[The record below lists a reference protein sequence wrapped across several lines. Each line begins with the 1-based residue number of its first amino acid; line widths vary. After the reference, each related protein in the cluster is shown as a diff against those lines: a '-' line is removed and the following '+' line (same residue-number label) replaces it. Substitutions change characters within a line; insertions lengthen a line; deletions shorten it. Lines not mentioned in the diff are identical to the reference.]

1 MSLVP
6 AAPNDT
12 ASLIGRLLMVGV
24 RGASPDDPLL
34 RADLAACREARCRA
48 VILFD
53 AHAPTLAPL
62 LAAGTPRDE
71 ALSRSPRNILSP
83 AQLRELTVHIRDT
96 LGPGTIVAVDQE
108 GGEVARLSPRRG
120 FPCTLSAEAVG
131 ALPTDARARE
141 HDALAH
147 GVAQAGFNLNFAPC
161 VDVAVN
167 TANPIIAGKR
177 RAYSSDPSLV
187 ATCAAESLGAHRRA
201 GVRACLK
208 HFPGHGSSAADS
220 HLGFTDITT
229 TWQEDAELAP
239 YRALLGRAHTG
250 AGASNVPFVMTGH
263 LFHARLDPDHPA
275 SLSRAVTTGLLRE
288 TLGFGGAVVTDSL
301 DMRAIAQRYSPEE
314 ACLLA
319 FNAGADLL
327 LDANNMPPAPGTAGA
342 HAPDRPCPAP
352 AMQEAI
358 ARAVRDGRIPG
369 ALQRIRESAARIDAA
384 MGFIRAV

>member
-6 AAPNDT
+6 AAPDDA

-24 RGASPDDPLL
+24 RGASPDDTLL

-62 LAAGTPRDE
+62 LAAGVPRDE
-71 ALSRSPRNILSP
+71 ALSRSPRNILSL
-83 AQLRELTVHIRDT
+83 AQTRELTAHIREA
-96 LGPGTIVAVDQE
+96 LGPGTIVGVDQE

-131 ALPTDARARE
+131 ALPPDARARE
-141 HDALAH
+141 HDSLAH
-147 GVAQAGFNLNFAPC
+147 GVARAGFNLNFAPC

-167 TANPIIAGKR
+167 PTNPIIAGKR
-177 RAYSSDPSLV
+177 RAYSADPSLV
-187 ATCAAESLGAHRRA
+187 ATCAAESLAAHRRA

-220 HLGFTDITT
+220 HLGFTDITA

-239 YRALLGRAHTG
+239 YRALLGRSHTG
-250 AGASNVPFVMTGH
+250 AGAADIPFVMSGH
-263 LFHARLDPDHPA
+263 LYHARLDPDHPA

-288 TLGFGGAVVTDSL
+288 SLGFRGAVVTDSL
-301 DMRAIAQRYSPEE
+301 DMRAIAQRYSPED
-314 ACLLA
+314 ACVLA
-319 FNAGADLL
+319 LNAGADLL
-327 LDANNMPPAPGTAGA
+327 LDANNMPHAAGSLTAE
-342 HAPDRPCPAP
+342 RPCPAP
-352 AMQEAI
+352 AMHEAI
-358 ARAVRDGRIPG
+358 ARALRDGRIPG
-369 ALQRIRESAARIDAA
+369 GLERIRESAARIDAA
-384 MGFIRAV
+384 MGFTRAV